1 MIRARTSPH
10 RPPSH
15 RLAAAGALLAAL
27 AGCSP
32 PEAAPP
38 VTPTIAVAE
47 TRAPDGPPE
56 PEAEAAPEPADLLG
70 VVRVGSPLRELA
82 AWRDLL
88 PAHTVFGQ
96 LASHGAAAVA
106 MSVLGSLGEHVDVG
120 APLDVAILDESD
132 GGGPPFVA
140 SVVLRDAGEAQRKAA
155 ADFEFVPLPDGSV
168 AVKPRRG
175 AKNVGLVARF
185 ELACAILRGGAPRA
199 AHLVCAGDRERLA
212 QAGPYLARTVA
223 LEPAG
228 DGLQV
233 EIPEAALGRK
243 LAAYTAGDE
252 DGDDGDD
259 AADGAMD
266 RSHAAGRRMAKALVG
281 QFAGDFSKIALG
293 ASASP
298 SGVAIGLDLRFRS
311 LRSPLSVALV
321 GTRGQGVPDTFWKMP
336 ADADLALYFPGA
348 PPATLRGAFEP
359 IWTELGEI
367 LPDDDGVQRETWRA
381 FASRMKDLFF
391 TGGPLLVAH
400 GPAAAPAKA
409 PARAAD
415 PKKQHQ
421 AARAAAAGWTLFGA
435 PEPASKWVTGLQGL
449 LTLDEK
455 AGSKKAGGA
464 KGGAGATKK
473 KAHRDRS
480 TYRVLKI
487 AASEK
492 LPAGSLHFVIRT
504 TPEPGYTPA
513 AGGEP
518 PLEAA
523 YEEHVFVAGSEEHT
537 WIALSENEA
546 LARAKVREALAPD
559 GAGLAGR
566 AELAPIRALPPGG
579 VGFVTLRGVL
589 ALDDGADTPAQLAAA
604 QAEQQAL
611 AALPSAGLAPMFVS
625 SSPVQEGEGAS
636 LRIGGALSIA
646 AALDLIRWVQE

>member
-1 MIRARTSPH
+1 MSRARTSPH

-15 RLAAAGALLAAL
+15 RLAAAGAVLAAL
-27 AGCSP
+27 AGCS

-38 VTPTIAVAE
+38 VTPTIAVAG
-47 TRAPDGPPE
+47 TRAPDAPPE
-56 PEAEAAPEPADLLG
+56 PEPEPEAAPEPEDLLG

-88 PAHTVFGQ
+88 PAHTAFGQ

-120 APLDVAILDESD
+120 APFDMAILDESD

-140 SVVLRDAGEAQRKAA
+140 SVVLRDAAEAQRKAA

-199 AHLVCAGDRERLA
+199 AHLVCAGNRERLA

-228 DGLQV
+228 EGLQV

-243 LAAYTAGDE
+243 LAAYTDGGE
-252 DGDDGDD
+252 DGDG
-259 AADGAMD
+259 AADEAMD
-266 RSHAAGRRMAKALVG
+266 RSHAAGRRMANALVG

-293 ASASP
+293 ASAST
-298 SGVAIGLDLRFRS
+298 SGVTIGLDLRFRS

-321 GTRGQGVPDTFWKMP
+321 GTRGQGVPETFWKMP

-348 PPATLRGAFEP
+348 PPDTMRAAFGP

-367 LPDDDGVQRETWRA
+367 LPGDDGVPRETWRA
-381 FASRMKDLFF
+381 FAARMKELFF

-421 AARAAAAGWTLFGA
+421 AARAAAAGWVLFGA
-435 PEPASKWVTGLQGL
+435 PEPVSKWATGLRDL
-449 LTLDEK
+449 VTLD
-455 AGSKKAGGA
+455 GTSGRKKTGGA
-464 KGGAGATKK
+464 TGSPGAAKK
-473 KAHRDRS
+473 KSDRDHTKS
-480 TYRVLKI
+480 EVLKI

-492 LPAGSLHFVIRT
+492 LPAGSLHFVLRT
-504 TPEPGYTPA
+504 TPVPAYTPA

-518 PLEAA
+518 PLEAG

-559 GAGLAGR
+559 GRGLAGR
-566 AELAPIRALPPGG
+566 TELAPIRSLPPGG
-579 VGFVTLRGVL
+579 AGFMTLRGVL
-589 ALDDGADTPAQLAAA
+589 ALDDEADTPAQLAAS

-625 SSPVQEGEGAS
+625 SSPAQEGEGAS
-636 LRIGGALSIA
+636 LRLGGALSIA
-646 AALDLIRWVQE
+646 AALDLIRWIQQ